1 MRSNEDEFAAQSK
14 DIPTSSSQGNT
25 NCPSDLAKRL
35 HDLVILRPWEGSG
48 VAASEFTGK
57 RNVEFLEP
65 LTIWCGA
72 MALYQLFARSKEDP
86 SVTPVFEAYY
96 NCITGEA
103 VVQANVEKFS
113 MAIEHVALLPQL
125 RWGIGVLQ
133 NIATRESQFV
143 PILDAFRYMSATFD
157 QIKQLLDEHFPTM
170 VDEDLDRFDEEAYLA
185 ANLDV
190 ASCVAKGVFSSGLDH
205 FIKHGKREGR
215 KSKPIY

>member
-1 MRSNEDEFAAQSK
+1 MRNNKNEFSAQSK
-14 DIPTSSSQGNT
+14 DIPTSSSQGNA

-35 HDLVILRPWEGSG
+35 HDLVILRPWEDRGL
-48 VAASEFTGK
+48 AASEFASK
-57 RNVEFLEP
+57 RHVEFLEP
-65 LTIWCGA
+65 LTLWCGA

-96 NCITGEA
+96 NCVTGEA
-103 VVQANVEKFS
+103 VVQANAEKFS

-125 RWGIGVLQ
+125 RWGLGFLQ

-143 PILDAFRYMSATFD
+143 PILDAFRYMSTTFD
-157 QIKQLLDEHFPTM
+157 RIKQLLDEHFPTM
-170 VDEDLDRFDEEAYLA
+170 ADEALERFDEEAYLA

-215 KSKPIY
+215 QSKPIY